1 MSIFTTKITAE
12 IDFPVNKTKAQYDS
26 VIRDCKDIFLKKTHD
41 YGPSWSILRMPSLT
55 DQIYIKAERTR
66 SIQEKQ
72 VNKVGESMES
82 EFIGIINYCVIA
94 LMLLDIL
101 EQNQGQ
107 LPADIGEPGKLEAL
121 YDSKVLAAYTTME
134 KKNHDYGEAWRNMR
148 IMSFTDL
155 ILMKILRLK
164 QIEDNQGKT
173 LISEGPDANY
183 IDILN
188 YAVFALIKL
197 TKES

>member
-1 MSIFTTKITAE
+1 MNTTESAE
-12 IDFPVNKTKAQYDS
+12 LTSSQYYE
-26 VIRDCKDIFLKKTHD
+26 VIAGCKDIFLKKSKD

-66 SIQEKQ
+66 SIQDKK

-82 EFIGIINYCVIA
+82 EFIGIINYCAIA
-94 LMLLDIL
+94 LILLEIRDEHGGQFPRELNQVKSL
-101 EQNQGQ
+101 EQKYN
-107 LPADIGEPGKLEAL
+107 E
-121 YDSKVLAAYTTME
+121 KVRIAFETME

-148 IMSFTDL
+148 VSSFTDL

-173 LISEGPDANY
+173 LISEGEDANY

-188 YAVFALIKL
+188 YSVFAMIKL
-197 TKES
+197 TKGEA